1 MSKYF
6 YKAEFQGVTYLRSSN
21 GRYSI
26 VFPKTR
32 SLVSGITVTSSNA
45 SWSYT
50 EYVEEAIAKEKYRI
64 VLAAQEITEKEF
76 RALSKIGRAQVNE
89 KIAKERAEFDKALA
103 EALAELK
110 AEKEKGA

>member
-6 YKAEFQGVTYLRSSN
+6 YKAEFKGVTYLRSSN
-21 GRYSI
+21 GRYSV

-32 SLVSGITVTSSNA
+32 LPEYITVTASNA

-50 EYVEEAIAKEKYRI
+50 EYVEETIAKESSHR
-64 VLAAQEITEKEF
+64 VTLAAQEITEKEF

-89 KIAKERAEFDKALA
+89 KIAKDRAEFDKALA

-110 AEKEKGA
+110 KEREAGA